1 MKYIL
6 IFIIIIISASLFFI
20 RFNTLNS
27 AREEKTV
34 IGINVEVEEKPDS
47 KTHDTTKAQP
57 APAHNTSVAKSVK
70 KKRVNKEKNMH
81 QPAEQEQQNNR
92 FVFQTYDYM
101 ANAQA
106 FIAHLKNNGLNFTV
120 ESKKNL
126 ASVEIS
132 FEFSDEKDKQNK
144 LKSIT
149 KITGIS
155 FNPK

>member
-6 IFIIIIISASLFFI
+6 IFFIIIISASLFFI

-27 AREEKTV
+27 GRKEKIA
-34 IGINVEVEEKPDS
+34 IGINVEVKEKPDF
-47 KTHDTTKAQP
+47 KIPDTIKAQP
-57 APAHNTSVAKSVK
+57 VSVSNSSVEKPIK
-70 KKRVNKEKNMH
+70 KKSVNKEKNMH
-81 QPAEQEQQNNR
+81 QPAAQDQQNNR

-106 FIAHLKNNGLNFTV
+106 FITHLKNNGLYFTV
-120 ESKKNL
+120 KAKKNL
-126 ASVEIS
+126 TNIEVS

-149 KITGIS
+149 KITGIN
-155 FNPK
+155 FNPE